1 MSAQPALS
9 RNVELKVS
17 DLEPDRSLAACRALG
32 AEEIALL
39 HQRDTY
45 FPVPHG
51 RLKLREEPP
60 GPARLVQYERP
71 DVAGAR
77 ESRYRLV
84 EAPEPESLTAALE
97 AAHGVLV
104 VVEKDRR
111 LFLWQGVRI
120 HLDRVAGLGTFLEL
134 EAVAGSLSDLTT
146 ERRRVDYLIRA
157 LEITEETLVPEGYAE
172 LLLAHQLGPAAAVT
186 EPSSTRTPANKG
198 RRLPAELLS
207 GEEVRALLRAC
218 SSRAPTGV
226 RNRALIAVLYRG
238 GLRISEALALH
249 AKDVDQAVGTVTV
262 LHGKGD
268 QRRTV
273 GMDPAAFALLERWL
287 DKRRA
292 LGLFSGRRP
301 IFCTLEGRAIDSSYV
316 RRLLPRLAARAGIE
330 KRVHA
335 HGLRHAH
342 AAELAAE
349 GLPVNVVQQQLGHGS
364 LATTDRY
371 LRHIVRRGSSDAVDG
386 VAVRERVILAVC
398 GLEPEQVRA
407 SRS

>member
-1 MSAQPALS
+1 MNKP
-9 RNVELKVS
+9 
-17 DLEPDRSLAACRALG
+17 RA
-32 AEEIALL
+32 
-39 HQRDTY
+39 
-45 FPVPHG
+45 
-51 RLKLREEPP
+51 
-60 GPARLVQYERP
+60 
-71 DVAGAR
+71 
-77 ESRYRLV
+77 
-84 EAPEPESLTAALE
+84 
-97 AAHGVLV
+97 
-104 VVEKDRR
+104 
-111 LFLWQGVRI
+111 
-120 HLDRVAGLGTFLEL
+120 
-134 EAVAGSLSDLTT
+134 
-146 ERRRVDYLIRA
+146 
-157 LEITEETLVPEGYAE
+157 
-172 LLLAHQLGPAAAVT
+172 
-186 EPSSTRTPANKG
+186 PANKG

-292 LGLFSGRRP
+292 LGLSARRP
-301 IFCTLEGRAIDSSYV
+301 VFCTLRGEPIDSSYV
-316 RRLLPRLAARAGIE
+316 RRLLPRLAVKAGVE
-330 KRVHA
+330 KRVHP

-349 GLPVNVVQQQLGHGS
+349 GVPVNVVQQQLGHGS

-371 LRHIVRRGSSDAVDG
+371 LRHIAP
-386 VAVRERVILAVC
+386 AERVAAMRAREWAV
-398 GLEPEQVRA
+398 
-407 SRS
+407 